1 MLTRQEYVAIC
12 ETCVKHK
19 GDFKRGIVC
28 SLTDD
33 YANFDTTCPHY
44 EKDELAVKRIARMKQ
59 HIQSESAS
67 TSGVFEAEA
76 KMLNSGLW
84 GGILMIVG
92 GIVWLIVG
100 LAINRIFFYP
110 FFLII
115 AGIVVLVKAANKQVK
130 KTQRRNTSDVLDDK
144 NDLEVL

>member
-1 MLTRQEYVAIC
+1 
-12 ETCVKHK
+12 
-19 GDFKRGIVC
+19 
-28 SLTDD
+28 
-33 YANFDTTCPHY
+33 
-44 EKDELAVKRIARMKQ
+44 MKQ